1 MGSHRVAEGVHHA
14 LPRRADARR
23 MDVQVGWGTRMGET
37 AAIQD
42 FVPAGMALA
51 IERIEAAD
59 LQTRATAAGIPPLD
73 SRAVPRRQREYL
85 AGRLAAHAALH
96 ALGAADPRVGRRD
109 QAPAWP
115 AGWCGSISHSTGLA
129 VAIAAPTRHALA
141 LGIDIEARI
150 EERRIRVVERV
161 MAPDEQAAARAS
173 GDPWIWTRAWAAKE
187 AAFKCLSALGHEP
200 HLHTLV
206 PRWSDGGRGEMR
218 VAADREPVRIEL
230 DSRIDDGMVW
240 MLARVAAGD

>member
-1 MGSHRVAEGVHHA
+1 
-14 LPRRADARR
+14 
-23 MDVQVGWGTRMGET
+23 MGET
-37 AAIQD
+37 AAMQD

-51 IERIEAAD
+51 IERIDAAD
-59 LQTRATAAGIPPLD
+59 LDARAVAAGIPPLD

-85 AGRLAAHAALH
+85 AGRLAAHAALR

-109 QAPAWP
+109 EAPVWP

-129 VAIAAPTRHALA
+129 VAIAAPARHALA

-150 EERRIRVVERV
+150 DERRVRVVERV
-161 MAPDEQAAARAS
+161 MAPEEQAAARAS

-206 PRWSDGGRGEMR
+206 PRWTDDRRGEIR
-218 VAADREPVRIEL
+218 VAADSGHLHIAL
-230 DSRIDDGMVW
+230 DSRIEDGMVW
-240 MLARVAAGD
+240 MLVRVAADN